1 MKNKLQLQDF
11 TFFINILKDS
21 NKWNIDDLTKKLGKD
36 IETIVYM
43 LNIMSEVYSVN
54 GENFIDFE
62 IDSSENVIFFE
73 YSSTFKELNT
83 ITDFELFKIYN
94 LLKSNQNLNIQN
106 INKKDYKNFS
116 KILDMYFD
124 EKSNI
129 EFEDNLSIHLL
140 TDINIEYLKI
150 GYDDP
155 KTYSIKPIS
164 ISNNQDGNVLEAI
177 DLIDN
182 KVKTFLINR
191 IIEVNELNLISS
203 SNKEK
208 INSIEVK
215 FKYKNENFSNK
226 LDKDNTF
233 FKDGLCI
240 YTFRDFN
247 VALEFFFEHFQ
258 ELQIVSPN
266 KLKIEFNKRIN
277 NLVDMINLWVL
288 LNFWLY
294 YLSPWG

>member
-21 NKWNIDDLTKKLGKD
+21 NKWKIDDLTKKLGKD

-150 GYDDP
+150 GYDYP
-155 KTYSIKPIS
+155 KTYSIKPLS

-215 FKYKNENFSNK
+215 FKYKNENFLNR

-277 NLVDMINLWVL
+277 NLVDMINL
-288 LNFWLY
+288 
-294 YLSPWG
+294 

>member
-21 NKWNIDDLTKKLGKD
+21 NKWKIDDLTKKLGKD

-83 ITDFELFKIYN
+83 ITDFELFKIYS

-106 INKKDYKNFS
+106 INQKDYNNFL

-266 KLKIEFNKRIN
+266 KLKNEFNKRIN
-277 NLVDMINLWVL
+277 NLVDMINL
-288 LNFWLY
+288 
-294 YLSPWG
+294 

>member
-21 NKWNIDDLTKKLGKD
+21 NKWKIDDLTKKLGKD

-94 LLKSNQNLNIQN
+94 LLKSNQILNIQN
-106 INKKDYKNFS
+106 ISKKDYNNFL

-129 EFEDNLSIHLL
+129 EFEDNLTIHLL

-277 NLVDMINLWVL
+277 NLVDMINL
-288 LNFWLY
+288 
-294 YLSPWG
+294 

>member
-1 MKNKLQLQDF
+1 MKNKLLLQDF
-11 TFFINILKDS
+11 TFFINVLKDS
-21 NKWNIDDLTKKLGKD
+21 NKWNIDDLTEKLGKD

-62 IDSSENVIFFE
+62 IDSSENLIFFE

-106 INKKDYKNFS
+106 INKKDYNNFL

-277 NLVDMINLWVL
+277 NLVDMINL
-288 LNFWLY
+288 
-294 YLSPWG
+294 

>member
-21 NKWNIDDLTKKLGKD
+21 NKWKIDDLTKKLGKD

-62 IDSSENVIFFE
+62 IDSSENIISFE

-106 INKKDYKNFS
+106 INKKDYNNFL

-129 EFEDNLSIHLL
+129 EFEDNLTIHLL

-150 GYDDP
+150 GYDDT

-277 NLVDMINLWVL
+277 NLVDMINL
-288 LNFWLY
+288 
-294 YLSPWG
+294 

>member
-106 INKKDYKNFS
+106 INKKDYNNFL

-164 ISNNQDGNVLEAI
+164 ISNNHDGNVLEAI
-177 DLIDN
+177 DLIDS

-277 NLVDMINLWVL
+277 NLVDMINL
-288 LNFWLY
+288 
-294 YLSPWG
+294 

>member
-21 NKWNIDDLTKKLGKD
+21 NKWKIDDLTKKLGKD

-43 LNIMSEVYSVN
+43 LNIMSEVYSIN

-62 IDSSENVIFFE
+62 IDSSENLIFFE

-277 NLVDMINLWVL
+277 NLVDMINL
-288 LNFWLY
+288 
-294 YLSPWG
+294 

>member
-94 LLKSNQNLNIQN
+94 LLKSNQNLNIQD
-106 INKKDYKNFS
+106 INKKDYKNFL

-150 GYDDP
+150 GYNDP

-277 NLVDMINLWVL
+277 NLVDMINL
-288 LNFWLY
+288 
-294 YLSPWG
+294 

>member
-62 IDSSENVIFFE
+62 IDSSDNVIFFE

-106 INKKDYKNFS
+106 INKKDYNNFL

-150 GYDDP
+150 GYDYP

-277 NLVDMINLWVL
+277 NLVDMINL
-288 LNFWLY
+288 
-294 YLSPWG
+294 

>member
-21 NKWNIDDLTKKLGKD
+21 NKWKIDDLTKKLGKD

-62 IDSSENVIFFE
+62 IDSSENLIFFE

-116 KILDMYFD
+116 KILDMYFG

-258 ELQIVSPN
+258 EIQIVSPN

-277 NLVDMINLWVL
+277 NLVDMINL
-288 LNFWLY
+288 
-294 YLSPWG
+294 

>member
-21 NKWNIDDLTKKLGKD
+21 NKWKIDDLTKKLGKD

-62 IDSSENVIFFE
+62 IDSSDNVIFFE

-106 INKKDYKNFS
+106 INKKDYNNFL

-203 SNKEK
+203 SDKEK

-277 NLVDMINLWVL
+277 NLVDMINL
-288 LNFWLY
+288 
-294 YLSPWG
+294 

>member
-21 NKWNIDDLTKKLGKD
+21 NKWKIDDLTKKLGKD

-62 IDSSENVIFFE
+62 IDSSENLIFFE

-129 EFEDNLSIHLL
+129 ESEDNLSIHLL

-150 GYDDP
+150 GYDVP

-203 SNKEK
+203 SNKDK

-215 FKYKNENFSNK
+215 FKYKNENFLNK

-266 KLKIEFNKRIN
+266 KLKFEFNKRIN
-277 NLVDMINLWVL
+277 NLVDMINL
-288 LNFWLY
+288 
-294 YLSPWG
+294 

>member
-150 GYDDP
+150 GYDYS

-191 IIEVNELNLISS
+191 IIEVNELNLKSS

-277 NLVDMINLWVL
+277 NLVDMINL
-288 LNFWLY
+288 
-294 YLSPWG
+294 

>member
-62 IDSSENVIFFE
+62 IDSSENIISFE

-94 LLKSNQNLNIQN
+94 LLNSNQILNIQN
-106 INKKDYKNFS
+106 INKKDYNNFL

-150 GYDDP
+150 GYDYS

-277 NLVDMINLWVL
+277 NLVDMINL
-288 LNFWLY
+288 
-294 YLSPWG
+294 

>member
-21 NKWNIDDLTKKLGKD
+21 NKWKIDDLTKKLGKD

-62 IDSSENVIFFE
+62 IDSSENLIFFE

-106 INKKDYKNFS
+106 INKKDYNNFL

-140 TDINIEYLKI
+140 TDINIDYLKI

-155 KTYSIKPIS
+155 QTYSIKPIS

-191 IIEVNELNLISS
+191 IIEVNEFKLTSS

-277 NLVDMINLWVL
+277 NLVDMINL
-288 LNFWLY
+288 
-294 YLSPWG
+294 

>member
-21 NKWNIDDLTKKLGKD
+21 NKWKIDDLTKKLGKD

-106 INKKDYKNFS
+106 IDKKDYKNFS

-129 EFEDNLSIHLL
+129 ESEDNLSIHLL

-155 KTYSIKPIS
+155 KSYSIKPIS

-277 NLVDMINLWVL
+277 NLVDMINL
-288 LNFWLY
+288 
-294 YLSPWG
+294 

>member
-62 IDSSENVIFFE
+62 IDSSKNVIFFE

-106 INKKDYKNFS
+106 INKKDYNNFL

-191 IIEVNELNLISS
+191 IIQVNELNLISS

-277 NLVDMINLWVL
+277 NLVDMINL
-288 LNFWLY
+288 
-294 YLSPWG
+294 

>member
-21 NKWNIDDLTKKLGKD
+21 NKWKIDDLTKKLGKD

-62 IDSSENVIFFE
+62 IDSSENLILFE

-106 INKKDYKNFS
+106 INKKDYNNFL

-266 KLKIEFNKRIN
+266 KLKLEFNKRIN
-277 NLVDMINLWVL
+277 NLVDMINL
-288 LNFWLY
+288 
-294 YLSPWG
+294 

>member
-21 NKWNIDDLTKKLGKD
+21 NKWKIDDLTKKLGKD

-150 GYDDP
+150 GYDYP

-277 NLVDMINLWVL
+277 NLVDMINL
-288 LNFWLY
+288 
-294 YLSPWG
+294 

>member
-106 INKKDYKNFS
+106 INKKDYNNFL

-182 KVKTFLINR
+182 KVKTYLINR

-277 NLVDMINLWVL
+277 NLVDMINL
-288 LNFWLY
+288 
-294 YLSPWG
+294 

>member
-21 NKWNIDDLTKKLGKD
+21 NKWKIDDLTKKLGKD

-62 IDSSENVIFFE
+62 IDSSENLIFFE

-106 INKKDYKNFS
+106 INKKDYNNFLN
-116 KILDMYFD
+116 ILDMYFD

-150 GYDDP
+150 GYDYP

-277 NLVDMINLWVL
+277 NLVDMINL
-288 LNFWLY
+288 
-294 YLSPWG
+294 

>member
-21 NKWNIDDLTKKLGKD
+21 NKWKIDDLTKKLGKD

-62 IDSSENVIFFE
+62 IDSSENIISFE

-106 INKKDYKNFS
+106 INKKDYNNFL

-150 GYDDP
+150 GYDDT
-155 KTYSIKPIS
+155 KTYSIKPMS

-277 NLVDMINLWVL
+277 NLVDMINL
-288 LNFWLY
+288 
-294 YLSPWG
+294 

>member
-11 TFFINILKDS
+11 TFFINILRDS
-21 NKWNIDDLTKKLGKD
+21 NKWDIDDLTKKLGKD

-182 KVKTFLINR
+182 KVKTFLIYR

-277 NLVDMINLWVL
+277 NLVDMINL
-288 LNFWLY
+288 
-294 YLSPWG
+294 

>member
-21 NKWNIDDLTKKLGKD
+21 NKWKIDDLTKKLGKD

-62 IDSSENVIFFE
+62 FDSSENLIFFE

-191 IIEVNELNLISS
+191 ILEVNELNLISS

-277 NLVDMINLWVL
+277 NLVDMINL
-288 LNFWLY
+288 
-294 YLSPWG
+294 

>member
-21 NKWNIDDLTKKLGKD
+21 NKWKIDDLTKKLGKD

-62 IDSSENVIFFE
+62 IDSSENLIFFE

-150 GYDDP
+150 GYNDP

-277 NLVDMINLWVL
+277 NLVDMINL
-288 LNFWLY
+288 
-294 YLSPWG
+294 

>member
-21 NKWNIDDLTKKLGKD
+21 NKWKIDDLTKKLGKD

-150 GYDDP
+150 GYDVP

-277 NLVDMINLWVL
+277 HLVDMINL
-288 LNFWLY
+288 
-294 YLSPWG
+294 

>member
-21 NKWNIDDLTKKLGKD
+21 NKWKIDDLTKKLGKD

-62 IDSSENVIFFE
+62 IDSSENLIFFE

-94 LLKSNQNLNIQN
+94 LMKNNQNLNIQN
-106 INKKDYKNFS
+106 INKKDYNNFL

-277 NLVDMINLWVL
+277 NLVDMINL
-288 LNFWLY
+288 
-294 YLSPWG
+294 

>member
-21 NKWNIDDLTKKLGKD
+21 NKWKIDDLTKKLGKD

-62 IDSSENVIFFE
+62 IDLSENVIFFE

-150 GYDDP
+150 GYNDP

-277 NLVDMINLWVL
+277 NLVDMINL
-288 LNFWLY
+288 
-294 YLSPWG
+294 

>member
-21 NKWNIDDLTKKLGKD
+21 NKWKIDDLTKKLGKD

-62 IDSSENVIFFE
+62 IDSSENLIFFE

-226 LDKDNTF
+226 LDKDNIF

-277 NLVDMINLWVL
+277 NLVDMINL
-288 LNFWLY
+288 
-294 YLSPWG
+294 

>member
-62 IDSSENVIFFE
+62 IDSSENIIFFE

-129 EFEDNLSIHLL
+129 EFEANLSIHLL

-150 GYDDP
+150 GYDYP

-277 NLVDMINLWVL
+277 NLVDMINL
-288 LNFWLY
+288 
-294 YLSPWG
+294 

>member
-1 MKNKLQLQDF
+1 MNNKLQLQDF

-21 NKWNIDDLTKKLGKD
+21 NKWKIDDLTKKLGKD

-150 GYDDP
+150 GYDYP

-277 NLVDMINLWVL
+277 NLVDMINL
-288 LNFWLY
+288 
-294 YLSPWG
+294 

>member
-21 NKWNIDDLTKKLGKD
+21 NKWKIDDLTKKLGKD

-62 IDSSENVIFFE
+62 IDSSENLIFFE

-106 INKKDYKNFS
+106 INKKDYNNFL

-247 VALEFFFEHFQ
+247 VALDFFFEHFQ

-277 NLVDMINLWVL
+277 NLVDMINL
-288 LNFWLY
+288 
-294 YLSPWG
+294 

>member
-21 NKWNIDDLTKKLGKD
+21 NKWKIDDLTKKLGKD

-62 IDSSENVIFFE
+62 IDSSENLIFFE

-106 INKKDYKNFS
+106 INKKDYNNFL

-150 GYDDP
+150 GYDYP

-191 IIEVNELNLISS
+191 IIELNELNLISS

-258 ELQIVSPN
+258 ELQIVSPK

-277 NLVDMINLWVL
+277 NLVDMINL
-288 LNFWLY
+288 
-294 YLSPWG
+294 

>member
-21 NKWNIDDLTKKLGKD
+21 NKWKIDDLTKKLGKD

-106 INKKDYKNFS
+106 INKKDYNNFL

-129 EFEDNLSIHLL
+129 KFEDNLSIHLL

-277 NLVDMINLWVL
+277 NLVDMINL
-288 LNFWLY
+288 
-294 YLSPWG
+294 

>member
-21 NKWNIDDLTKKLGKD
+21 NKWKIDDLTKKLGKD

-191 IIEVNELNLISS
+191 IIEINDLNLISS

-215 FKYKNENFSNK
+215 FKYKNENFLNK

-277 NLVDMINLWVL
+277 NLVDMINL
-288 LNFWLY
+288 
-294 YLSPWG
+294 

>member
-21 NKWNIDDLTKKLGKD
+21 NKWKIDDLTKKLGKD

-62 IDSSENVIFFE
+62 IDSSENLIFFE

-106 INKKDYKNFS
+106 INKKDFKNFS

-208 INSIEVK
+208 IKSIEVK

-277 NLVDMINLWVL
+277 NLVDMINL
-288 LNFWLY
+288 
-294 YLSPWG
+294 

>member
-21 NKWNIDDLTKKLGKD
+21 NKWKIDDLTKKLGKD

-106 INKKDYKNFS
+106 INQKDYNNFL

-233 FKDGLCI
+233 FKDGLCT

-247 VALEFFFEHFQ
+247 VAIEFFFEHFQ

-277 NLVDMINLWVL
+277 NLVDMINL
-288 LNFWLY
+288 
-294 YLSPWG
+294 

>member
-21 NKWNIDDLTKKLGKD
+21 NKWKIDDLTKKLGKD

-106 INKKDYKNFS
+106 INKKDYNNFL
-116 KILDMYFD
+116 KILDTYFD

-150 GYDDP
+150 GYDYP

-266 KLKIEFNKRIN
+266 KLKIEFNKRIK
-277 NLVDMINLWVL
+277 NLVDMINL
-288 LNFWLY
+288 
-294 YLSPWG
+294 

>member
-21 NKWNIDDLTKKLGKD
+21 NKWKIDDLTKKLGKD

-62 IDSSENVIFFE
+62 IDSSENLIFFE

-106 INKKDYKNFS
+106 INKKDYNNFL
-116 KILDMYFD
+116 KILDTYFD

-150 GYDDP
+150 GYDYP

-277 NLVDMINLWVL
+277 NLVDMINL
-288 LNFWLY
+288 
-294 YLSPWG
+294 

>member
-62 IDSSENVIFFE
+62 IDSSENIIFFE
-73 YSSTFKELNT
+73 YSSTFIELNT

-94 LLKSNQNLNIQN
+94 LMKNNQNLNIQN
-106 INKKDYKNFS
+106 INKKDYNNFL

-124 EKSNI
+124 EKSNN

-182 KVKTFLINR
+182 KVKTYLINR

-215 FKYKNENFSNK
+215 FKYQNENFSNK

-277 NLVDMINLWVL
+277 NLMDMINL
-288 LNFWLY
+288 
-294 YLSPWG
+294 